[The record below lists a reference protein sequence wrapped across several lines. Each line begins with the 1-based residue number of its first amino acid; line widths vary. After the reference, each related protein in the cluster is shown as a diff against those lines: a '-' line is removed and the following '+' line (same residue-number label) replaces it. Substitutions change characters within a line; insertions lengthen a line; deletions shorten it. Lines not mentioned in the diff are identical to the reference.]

1 MPQLTEL
8 RLTVARELRGELGRP
23 GVLTPDQARLF
34 SQAVRLGWR
43 GAGLNVWTPERRAQ
57 QISDARRLV
66 EMASVFTELGDTA
79 NAEDLWRRAG
89 DLFEWLA
96 RSHPAEPAAEEK
108 LVPLTLLGAAAFH
121 LAGLPAMASALLAQA
136 RPGIPAG
143 TIFAAFLRADFAG
156 VINAAADF
164 WTANPNLTRPAAESS
179 MSPDDPAFLGV
190 ELVRSLGLIA
200 AALRTNQRERLAIA
214 LARLRTLARVATRAR
229 TEDLWLVMELT
240 AQVADRF
247 AAQSLWGGVTSLAK
261 RMSPEGR
268 ERLASYVRAMF
279 GSGRGLLWPSQREGV
294 ARLVQG
300 GSFALCTPTGSG
312 KTTVAELALLDAL
325 YAETAPAAPLAIY
338 LVPSRALAAE
348 VEARL
353 GGSIGRVDSQLTI
366 TGLYGGTE
374 WSLSD
379 AWVTAAGPT
388 VLVCTVEMAE
398 ALMRHLGPLLI
409 PRLALI
415 VVDEAHQV
423 QFIDSPQ
430 YQENLRR
437 ADHRAARLEQFLMRL
452 FACAPQSRALA
463 LSAVAGGVETAIAC
477 WMSRDEKAE
486 AAGSCYRSTR
496 QLIGALEC
504 RANNSV
510 SIRLE
515 RLDGGDLQ
523 LAGRDDAAYIPV
535 PFAAMPGVTGPFRS
549 NMSRFARAHS
559 LWAALQIA
567 KAERTVLVS
576 VTRDIETV
584 AADFREL
591 LEKVPKWIEA
601 KINVLRADRP
611 EVFAACVAACE
622 DYCGSDSN
630 ELFLLRRGIAV
641 HHGQLPVRVRRLMTD
656 VIRAGAT
663 PVAVATST
671 LTEGVNLP
679 FDVVIVPSILRNQ
692 FVGYKPDGTP
702 HYDWSILSAA
712 EFLNLAGRAG
722 RPGTMGEGVTLVAV
736 PFDPTSGPETKA
748 RRTQQAEILA
758 HATRFQQLLASLRP
772 SATDGLDPKSPIAEL
787 LRLLHALWRVLMPL
801 GTDAQFL
808 AWLEVA
814 NHPDTPPPPAG
825 AAADAA
831 EALDSVDLVLLAAIQ
846 EIETLRGAPL
856 APAELEEH
864 LKRVW
869 SCSFARFASAEQ
881 ERLGGFFV
889 KRGRVLPDSMYPDA
903 ARRRELYRLGLPPRQ
918 GATFLTTAARIEDQ
932 LRLLE
937 AFPRWTPEER
947 FTFIKGLA
955 DLVQETPGF
964 RFRTAHIADWSEVL
978 RWWLQAP
985 DARQP
990 GADEVQSWLRMAT
1003 GDFEY
1008 RLGTAIGTVLSSIW
1022 NRVRGDALEVPN
1034 LEAWR
1039 AATGLPWSAIW
1050 IRELLAWGSLE
1061 PLVAYLM
1068 AMNCAATRREALALL
1083 PEYHAWLQARDGTL
1097 IEEDIYHP
1105 QRLRE
1110 WAEEVRPRRVPEAE
1124 FPLEIA
1130 AVAVGEFP
1138 PRSPAYPVVALIN
1151 DDRVTWLDPAG
1162 YVLAHSRQPD
1172 SAARIETHQRA
1183 SFSPSSSQVSL
1194 VTW

>member
-8 RLTVARELRGELGRP
+8 RLTVARELRGELGLP
-23 GVLTPDQARLF
+23 GVLTTDQARLF

-43 GAGLNVWTPERRAQ
+43 GAGLTVWTPERRAQ
-57 QISDARRLV
+57 QINDARRLV
-66 EMASVFTELGDTA
+66 EMAAVFTELGETIH
-79 NAEDLWRRAG
+79 AEDLWRRAG
-89 DLFEWLA
+89 ELFEWLA
-96 RSHPAEPAAEEK
+96 RSAPPAPAPAVRF
-108 LVPLTLLGAAAFH
+108 VPLTLLGAASFH

-143 TIFAAFLRADFAG
+143 AIFAAFLRADFAG
-156 VINAAADF
+156 VLDAAAEF
-164 WTANPNLTRPAAESS
+164 WNANPDFTRPAAEVS
-179 MSPDDPAFLGV
+179 MKPDDPAFLGV

-200 AALRTNQRERLAIA
+200 AALRMNQLPRLALA
-214 LARLRTLARVATRAR
+214 LARLRALARVATRAR

-240 AQVADRF
+240 AQVAERY
-247 AAQSLWGGVTSLAK
+247 AAQSLWAGVTPLWH

-268 ERLASYVRAMF
+268 QRIASYVGAMF
-279 GSGRGLLWPSQREGV
+279 GSERGLLWPSQREGV

-325 YAETAPAAPLAIY
+325 YAVTAPTAPLAIY

-353 GGSIGRVDSQLTI
+353 AGSIGRVDSKLTI

-379 AWVTAAGPT
+379 AWVTAEGPT
-388 VLVCTVEMAE
+388 VLVSTVEMAE

-409 PRLALI
+409 PRLALV

-423 QFIDSPQ
+423 QFVDGPQ

-477 WMSRDEKAE
+477 WMSRDEKAQP
-486 AAGSCYRSTR
+486 AGSRYRSTR

-504 RANNSV
+504 RANNTVSV
-510 SIRLE
+510 RLE

-523 LAGRDDAAYIPV
+523 LAGREDAAYIPV
-535 PFAAMPGVTGPFRS
+535 PFTAMPAVTGPFRS

-567 KAERTVLVS
+567 KAGRTVLVS
-576 VTRDIETV
+576 ITRDIETV

-591 LEKVPKWIEA
+591 LEKVPSWIKA
-601 KINVLRADRP
+601 KVDVLRPDGA

-622 DYCGSDSN
+622 DYCGSESN

-679 FDVVIVPSILRNQ
+679 FDVVLVPSILRSQ
-692 FVGYKPDGTP
+692 FVGYQADGTAQ
-702 HYDWSILSAA
+702 YGWSILSAA

-722 RPGTMGEGVTLVAV
+722 RPGTMGEGLTLVAL
-736 PFDPTSGPETKA
+736 PFDATSGPNTKA
-748 RRTQQAEILA
+748 RRTQEADIRAQ
-758 HATRFQQLLASLRP
+758 ATRFQQLLASLRP
-772 SATDGLDPKSPIAEL
+772 SATGGIDPKSPIAEL
-787 LRLLHALWRVLMPL
+787 LRLLHALWQRLMPL

-814 NHPDTPPPPAG
+814 NNPATPLPPAG
-825 AAADAA
+825 PAAEAA
-831 EALDSVDLVLLAAIQ
+831 EALDSIDLVLLAAIQ

-856 APAELEEH
+856 APAELETH
-864 LKRVW
+864 LRRVW
-869 SCSFARFASAEQ
+869 SCSFARFASAQQ

-889 KRGRVLPDSMYPDA
+889 KRGSVLPERMYPDA

-918 GATFLTTAARIEDQ
+918 GAAFLTTAARIEEQ
-932 LRLLE
+932 LHTLD
-937 AFPRWTPEER
+937 AFPHWTPEER
-947 FTFIKGLA
+947 FAFVKGLG
-955 DLVQETPGF
+955 DLAQETPGF
-964 RFRTAHIADWSEVL
+964 RFRITGIAEWSEVL

-985 DARQP
+985 GARQP
-990 GADEVQSWLRMAT
+990 LADEVQSWLRMAT
-1003 GDFEY
+1003 SDFEY

-1034 LEAWR
+1034 LEEWR

-1050 IRELLAWGSLE
+1050 IRELLAWGTLE
-1061 PLVAYLM
+1061 PVVAYLM
-1068 AMNCAATRREALALL
+1068 ATNRAASRLEGQTRL
-1083 PEYHAWLQARDGTL
+1083 PEYVAWLEARDGAL
-1097 IEEDIYHP
+1097 ISADIYHP

-1110 WAEEVRPRRVPEAE
+1110 WAEDFQPRRTPEAE
-1124 FPLEIA
+1124 SPLAIPA
-1130 AVAVGEFP
+1130 GAVGEFP
-1138 PRSPAYPVVALIN
+1138 PRSPAFPVVSLVN
-1151 DDRVTWLDPAG
+1151 DDRVSWLDPAG
-1162 YVLAHSRQPD
+1162 YVLAHSRHPD
-1172 SAARIETHQRA
+1172 SAARIAPHQRA
-1183 SFSPSSSQVSL
+1183 WFHPSAAQVTL
-1194 VTW
+1194 TTW

>member
-1 MPQLTEL
+1 MPRLNEL
-8 RLTVARELRGELGRP
+8 RLSTARELRGELGLP
-23 GVLTPDQARLF
+23 GVLTADQARLF

-43 GAGLNVWTPERRAQ
+43 GAGLTVWTPERRAQ
-57 QISDARRLV
+57 QISDARRLM
-66 EMASVFTELGDTA
+66 EMAAVFTELGETV

-89 DLFEWLA
+89 ELFEWLA
-96 RSHPAEPAAEEK
+96 RSAPAEPTAAERF
-108 LVPLTLLGAAAFH
+108 VPLTLLGAAAFH

-136 RPGIPAG
+136 RPGIPTGAIIA
-143 TIFAAFLRADFAG
+143 TFLRADFAG
-156 VINAAADF
+156 VIDVAAEFWSTNPDF
-164 WTANPNLTRPAAESS
+164 TRPAAEVS
-179 MSPDDPAFLGV
+179 MQPDDPAFLGV

-200 AALRTNQRERLAIA
+200 AALRTNQPLRLDLA
-214 LARLRTLARVATRAR
+214 LARLRALARVAIRAR
-229 TEDLWLVMELT
+229 TEDLWLLMELT
-240 AQVADRF
+240 AQVSERY
-247 AAQSLWGGVTSLAK
+247 AAQSLWAGVAPLWH
-261 RMSPEGR
+261 RMSPEGQQR
-268 ERLASYVRAMF
+268 IAAYVRAMF
-279 GSGRGLLWPSQREGV
+279 GSGHGLLWPSQREGV

-325 YAETAPAAPLAIY
+325 YAVTAPTALLAIY

-353 GGSIGRVDSQLTI
+353 AGSIGRVDAKLTI

-379 AWVTAAGPT
+379 AWVTAEGPT
-388 VLVCTVEMAE
+388 VLVSTVEMAE

-409 PRLALI
+409 PRLALV

-423 QFIDSPQ
+423 QFIDGPQ
-430 YQENLRR
+430 HQESLRR
-437 ADHRAARLEQFLMRL
+437 ADHRAGRLEQFLMRL

-463 LSAVAGGVETAIAC
+463 LSAVAGSVETAIAC
-477 WMSRDEKAE
+477 WMNRDEKAQPV
-486 AAGSCYRSTR
+486 GSRYRSTR

-504 RANNSV
+504 RANNTVSV
-510 SIRLE
+510 RLE
-515 RLDGGDLQ
+515 QLDGGDLQ

-535 PFAAMPGVTGPFRS
+535 PFAAMPKVNSKFRGS
-549 NMSRFARAHS
+549 ISRFSRAHS
-559 LWAALQIA
+559 LWTALQIA
-567 KAERTVLVS
+567 GAGRTVLVS
-576 VTRDIETV
+576 VAREIAAV

-591 LEKVPKWIEA
+591 LEKPKEWRKA
-601 KINVLRADRP
+601 KINVLRAVAP

-622 DYCGSDSN
+622 DYCGRDSN
-630 ELFLLRRGIAV
+630 ELFLLLRGIAV

-663 PVAVATST
+663 PVAIATST

-679 FDVVIVPSILRNQ
+679 FDVVLVPAILRSQ
-692 FVGYKPDGTP
+692 LVGYRPNGTQR
-702 HYDWSILSAA
+702 YDWSILSAA

-722 RPGTMGEGVTLVAV
+722 RPGTTGEGLTLVTLPV
-736 PFDPTSGPETKA
+736 DPTASLGTRA
-748 RRTQQAEILA
+748 RRLQQDEIRA
-758 HATRFQQLLASLRP
+758 QGTRFQQLLASLRP
-772 SATDGLDPKSPIAEL
+772 NVTGGLAPKSPIAEL
-787 LRLLHALWRVLMPL
+787 LRLLHVSWRGVMLL

-814 NHPDTPPPPAG
+814 NHPDTPAPPAG

-846 EIETLRGAPL
+846 EIEALRSAPL
-856 APAELEEH
+856 APAELEAH

-889 KRGRVLPDSMYPDA
+889 KRGSILPERMYPDA

-918 GATFLTTAARIEDQ
+918 GAAFLKTAARIEEQ
-932 LRLLE
+932 LRTLDV
-937 AFPRWTPEER
+937 FPRWTPEER
-947 FTFIKGLA
+947 FAFVRGLG

-964 RFRTAHIADWSEVL
+964 RFRTTGIADWSEVL
-978 RWWLQAP
+978 RWWLQVP
-985 DARQP
+985 GARHP
-990 GADEVQSWLRMAT
+990 RADEVQSWLRMAT

-1034 LEAWR
+1034 LEEWR

-1050 IRELLAWGSLE
+1050 IRELLAWGTLE

-1068 AMNCAATRREALALL
+1068 ATNRAATRLEGQTRL
-1083 PEYHAWLQARDGTL
+1083 PEYIAWLEARDGTL
-1097 IEEDIYHP
+1097 IEADVYHP
-1105 QRLRE
+1105 QRLHE
-1110 WAEEVRPRRVPEAE
+1110 WADVHHPQRVLKAE
-1124 FPLEIA
+1124 IPSTIA
-1130 AVAVGEFP
+1130 AVAIGEFP
-1138 PRSPAYPVVALIN
+1138 PSAPACPVVSLVN
-1151 DDRVTWLDPAG
+1151 DDRVNWLDPAG
-1162 YVLAHSRQPD
+1162 YVLAHSRQPN
-1172 SAARIETHQRA
+1172 SGTRIAPHQRA
-1183 SFSPSSSQVSL
+1183 WFHPSASQVTL
-1194 VTW
+1194 TAW